1 MPGPRPWFPNFLFSL
16 WGGIKMKKLF
26 IILILIVYQ
35 ASATVEDVGT
45 GPNVGTSDAGSTWPG
60 SIGPPT
66 MSLPSVSCQGNQG
79 WLEVEVTLT
88 GPALEDSAYTTP
100 GKASDYTV
108 SVKNKGS

>member
-1 MPGPRPWFPNFLFSL
+1 
-16 WGGIKMKKLF
+16 MKKWF

-45 GPNVGTSDAGSTWPG
+45 GPNSGTSDAGSAWPG

-66 MSLPSVSCQGNQG
+66 MSLPSVSCQGIPG

-88 GPALEDSAYTTP
+88 GPALERQRLHHSR
-100 GKASDYTV
+100 
-108 SVKNKGS
+108 KGEGLHGVGEEQRTIRCGCNNQRGP